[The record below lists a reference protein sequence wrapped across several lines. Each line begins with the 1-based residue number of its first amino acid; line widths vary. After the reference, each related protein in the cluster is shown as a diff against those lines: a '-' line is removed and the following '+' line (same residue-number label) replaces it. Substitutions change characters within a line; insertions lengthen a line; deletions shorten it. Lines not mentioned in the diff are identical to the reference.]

1 MSSED
6 LPLDPPVSGD
16 NGSSEAQ
23 VLSEIVTWSANCPA
37 WQRDALR
44 RLCRKDKLEQSD
56 LDDLLEICK
65 GEKEG
70 NPIATDHIRD
80 PAASNVEVSLSK
92 LHNLQHVNA
101 LQPGE
106 TLSFNKTGLTV
117 IYGDNGAGKSG
128 YARVLKQACRAR
140 LPKDDIV
147 LPNIY
152 AAQRGTPQAEVS
164 FRIGG
169 QNQSVAWK
177 QGAAADA
184 RLTAI
189 SVFDSRTAAVHVDA
203 TNDLAYTPLPL
214 RIMAAL
220 AETCKEI
227 KSKLDAEIRVIE
239 SQTPDIL
246 KNPECAPETEVGQ
259 LLSGLSTKTM
269 DAKVEELA
277 GLSETDEAQL
287 KTLAADLANDP
298 VQVARQLQRQKAHI
312 DEAKERL
319 NKLADAVSDAS
330 NASLGQLYEAHA
342 TACSASALVS
352 ADLFS
357 DEPLPEVGS
366 DVWRSLWEAA
376 RTYSNERAFPEQ
388 EFPVTGDDAR
398 CVLCHQELSPEA
410 TERLS
415 RFESFVLDESKRRED
430 EARKAYVAARS
441 AMQETHIFM
450 KNIHEFVS
458 LIRDNLADEEL
469 AKTIKRSAVM
479 NAWRLRS
486 ILKAVGVEDAVIQ
499 TPAVAVPDAE
509 MTAHAQGL
517 GTRASSFLAEKDSPE
532 RKALIAEHNDL
543 AARQWLG
550 TVKTDVLE
558 QIKRL
563 KAVDAIKAV
572 RKTTATNK
580 ITTLSAA
587 LATRLVTDR
596 LRARFAQEVAG
607 LGVAEQHAIE
617 LRHARTS
624 AGIPLFHVRMI
635 SKPDEP
641 VGKIMSE
648 GEHRCVA
655 LAAFLADLSTV
666 ETSSGIVFDDPVSS
680 LDHNHR
686 NRVAK
691 RLAMESLN
699 RQVVIFT
706 HDIAFLVLLEAACRA
721 TRDRAAI
728 PITYRV
734 VSRGSDAAGFCSAEP
749 PANVLPVQEV
759 VMQMRNHLR
768 NVKIHHERG
777 DQAKWRREVHSF
789 SAQLRKAWERAVEDA
804 VSPVIKRLAKEVR
817 TEGLIRLTVLQEQ
830 DCHNMRD
837 AYRRCSQ
844 LLHSQPGELNQKLPT
859 PGEIKAEIAVLET
872 WAADIISR
880 QKQIIS
886 RQKQIA

>member
-6 LPLDPPVSGD
+6 LPLDPPIAEGSA
-16 NGSSEAQ
+16 SSEAQ
-23 VLSEIVTWSANCPA
+23 VLSEIVTWSADCPA

-44 RLCRKDKLEQSD
+44 RLCSKDQLGQSD

-70 NPIATDHIRD
+70 SPIEADHIRD

-92 LHNLQHVNA
+92 LHNLQNVNA

-152 AAQRGTPQAEVS
+152 AAQRGTPQAEVG

-227 KSKLDAEIRVIE
+227 KGKLEAEIRVIE
-239 SQTPDIL
+239 NQTPAIL
-246 KNPECAPETEVGQ
+246 KNPEGAPDTEVGQ
-259 LLSGLSTKTM
+259 LLSGLSTNTT

-277 GLSETDEAQL
+277 GLSEADEARL
-287 KTLAADLANDP
+287 KTLAVDLANDP
-298 VQVARQLQRQKAHI
+298 ARVARQLQTQKVQI

-319 NKLADAVSDAS
+319 SKLANAVNDAS
-330 NASLGQLYEAHA
+330 NASFGQLYEAHA
-342 TACSASALVS
+342 TARAASALVS

-366 DVWRSLWEAA
+366 DVWLSLWEAA

-410 TERLS
+410 SERLS
-415 RFESFVLDESKRRED
+415 RFESFVLDESKKRED
-430 EARKAYVAARS
+430 KARNAYVAALS
-441 AMQETHIFM
+441 AMQETRISM
-450 KNIHEFVS
+450 KDIQAIVS

-469 AKTIKRSAVM
+469 AKTVKRSAVM
-479 NAWRLRS
+479 NVWRLCS
-486 ILKAVGVEDAVIQ
+486 ILKTVGMEDAVIQ

-509 MTAHAQGL
+509 MTALAQGL
-517 GTRASSFLAEKDSPE
+517 ETRASGFLATKDSPE
-532 RKALIAEHNDL
+532 RKALIAEHNEL

-563 KAVDAIKAV
+563 KAVADLKTV
-572 RKTTATNK
+572 QKTTATNK
-580 ITTLSAA
+580 ITTLSAD

-596 LRARFAQEVAG
+596 LRARFAQEVAR
-607 LGVAEQHAIE
+607 LGIAEQHAIE
-617 LRHARTS
+617 LKHARTS

-641 VGKIMSE
+641 VGKILSE

-655 LAAFLADLSTV
+655 LAAFLADLSTL

-680 LDHNHR
+680 LDHIHR
-686 NRVAK
+686 DRVAE
-691 RLAMESLN
+691 RLAIESLK
-699 RQVVIFT
+699 RQVIIFT
-706 HDIAFLVLLEAACRA
+706 HDIAFLVLLEEASRE

-728 PITYRV
+728 PIAYRV
-734 VSRGSDAAGFCSAEP
+734 VSRGRDAAGFCNTEP
-749 PANVLPVQEV
+749 PANVLPVHKV
-759 VMQMRNHLR
+759 VTQMRNHLG

-777 DQAKWRREVHSF
+777 DQANWRREVRSF
-789 SAQLRKAWERAVEDA
+789 SEQLREAWERAVEDA
-804 VSPVIKRLAKEVR
+804 VSPVIKRLAKKVQ
-817 TEGLIRLTVLQEQ
+817 TDGLIRLTILQEQ
-830 DCHNMRD
+830 DCHDMRE
-837 AYRRCSQ
+837 AYGRCSQ
-844 LLHSQPGELNQKLPT
+844 LLHSQPGELNQRLPT
-859 PGEIKAEIAVLET
+859 PDEIEAEIAVLES
-872 WAADIISR
+872 WAADIITR
-880 QKQIIS
+880 QEQV
-886 RQKQIA
+886 A